1 MNNEGSF
8 INKPLYNFYFNKIIV
23 VDGKMKGKS
32 IRQSMFKRKHYVRI
46 GRNLKDFSCIL
57 STKFDPTVS
66 ENTIFVSP
74 NLMSKELSRFG
85 FDMDG
90 DSAIMMVENTVQQ
103 RVFQQS
109 SDDHELAMSRYF
121 NDDIEAFLMIAINL
135 LSKENNHA
143 ST

>member
-90 DSAIMMVENTVQQ
+90 DSAIMLVENI
-103 RVFQQS
+103 
-109 SDDHELAMSRYF
+109 DHELAMSRYF
-121 NDDIEAFLMIAINL
+121 NADIEAFSMIAIDL

>member
-8 INKPLYNFYFNKIIV
+8 INKPLYNFYFKIIV

-90 DSAIMMVENTVQQ
+90 DSAIMMVENT
-103 RVFQQS
+103 
-109 SDDHELAMSRYF
+109 DHELAMSRYF

>member
-1 MNNEGSF
+1 MNNEGCF
-8 INKPLYNFYFNKIIV
+8 INKPLYNFYFKIIV

-90 DSAIMMVENTVQQ
+90 DFAIMLVENT
-103 RVFQQS
+103 
-109 SDDHELAMSRYF
+109 DHELAMSRYF
-121 NDDIEAFLMIAINL
+121 NDDIEASMIAINL

>member
-8 INKPLYNFYFNKIIV
+8 MNKPLYNFYFNKIIV

-90 DSAIMMVENTVQQ
+90 DSAIMLVENI
-103 RVFQQS
+103 
-109 SDDHELAMSRYF
+109 DHELAMSRYF
-121 NDDIEAFLMIAINL
+121 NNDIEALSMIAIDL
-135 LSKENNHA
+135 FSKENNHA

>member
-8 INKPLYNFYFNKIIV
+8 INKPLYNFYFNRIIV

-90 DSAIMMVENTVQQ
+90 DSAIMMVENVDQ
-103 RVFQQS
+103 
-109 SDDHELAMSRYF
+109 ELAMSRYF
-121 NDDIEAFLMIAINL
+121 NDDIEVLLKMWNL
-135 LSKENNHA
+135 HH
-143 ST
+143 